1 MRHRVDEQ
9 VDELGSKASQAADC
23 VLYFVVKDLE
33 HNSIADICTICQD
46 LTDLLITNCC
56 NEPGALSFALSISPN
71 LRGIFRMRRCYR

>member
-1 MRHRVDEQ
+1 MHSKQVSRNLARHFSYLAQGNIRRSPFLRHRVDEQ

-46 LTDLLITNCC
+46 LTDLLITN
-56 NEPGALSFALSISPN
+56 
-71 LRGIFRMRRCYR
+71 

>member
-46 LTDLLITNCC
+46 LTDLLITN
-56 NEPGALSFALSISPN
+56 
-71 LRGIFRMRRCYR
+71 